1 MKVED
6 IEKGML
12 VIIAA
17 DIHHTANTFG
27 WSQHMDKYINSTQIV
42 KKIKSNNAINFTD
55 CSSDGFDFNWS
66 VEDLSVAV
74 VHPKK
79 SKRFHFKIQNLDV

>member
-12 VIIAA
+12 VTISA
-17 DIHHTANTFG
+17 DIHHTKNAFG
-27 WSQHMDKYINSTQIV
+27 WSNHMDKYIRTTQIV
-42 KKIKSNNAINFTD
+42 KKIKLNNAVNLTN
-55 CSSDGFDFNWS
+55 CSSEGFDFNWS
-66 VEDLSVAV
+66 AEDLSVAV
-74 VHPKK
+74 VHPRK